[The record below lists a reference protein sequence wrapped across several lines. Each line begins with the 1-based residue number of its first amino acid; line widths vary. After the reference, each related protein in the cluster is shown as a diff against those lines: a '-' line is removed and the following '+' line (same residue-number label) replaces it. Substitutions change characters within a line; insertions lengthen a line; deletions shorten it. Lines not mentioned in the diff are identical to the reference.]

1 MNILSKGL
9 LCGALFIGSSSVV
22 FAQTLAF
29 PGAEGWGR
37 FAVGGRYGTV
47 YHVTN
52 LNDSG
57 AGSLR
62 DAVSQPNRIVVFD
75 VAGVIK
81 INSRMTFAKN
91 LYVAGQTAPGEGI
104 TVYGNGVSFSNANN
118 TICRYMRFRMGA
130 GGDNGKDCAA
140 LAGGTNMIFDHCSF
154 AWGRDETFSINPDG
168 KSALH
173 SITIQNCIVG
183 QGLMSHSAGGLMQ
196 ADSITLYRN
205 FYCDNSTRNNKVK
218 GRNQYVNNVVYNWKD
233 GAYIMGGDS
242 EGHSYCNIVGNLF
255 VNGPVGNG
263 DGFTGGNDKFH
274 CYVNDNYQDKNKDGK
289 FNPSAITSFSGADL
303 ISTPY
308 NYPTLPTVSATSL
321 IDNLIPT
328 VGASLPYRD
337 YVDCYLVDELLSF
350 GKDGALISNEGSLF
364 YGVPSSWSVW
374 KGNSRTDSDNDGMPD
389 EWENANGTNPN
400 TNDAMKIA
408 LNGYTNIENYL
419 NGIVEESVDFFLRKP
434 INVELVSA
442 STTSL
447 SVKWHDWTRGEDG
460 FEIELKSG
468 NGSYEKVASTS
479 SDATNFVLSGLT
491 PATAYSIRI
500 RAVKGEKYS
509 DYSDVV
515 TFKTR
520 PVEAGI
526 VDIDTYVPDVKWTEN
541 VIKWDLTTSGWDS
554 ESSLYTDGSN
564 VLFDVNM
571 DATVAISETVSPK
584 EIVVMGDKKITFNGS
599 GKISGTSSLN
609 KDGDGALVVSTLNDY
624 KGATVLHRGVLS
636 FSTLK
641 NGGVASAI
649 GASDEFA
656 QNWIFDGG
664 TYDYTGSST
673 TTNRSAR
680 VLSESSLSVAQSSS
694 VVTMNGSFEGDGNF
708 IIDGKGTVKVNTVDF
723 FKYRGSTILRG
734 GILQLPTPAI
744 TNAGIGSSSKL
755 VFAGGHLVTA
765 GETEGYEN
773 FTFPIDVK
781 EGTVS
786 QFSPNRNCYIKSKI
800 TGSGT
805 LQINIP
811 YVREY
816 VQGEMDNFTGRLI
829 GYAKASGNL
838 LLLNGKNIPKGVIEL
853 KNGARLCGWDTNGN
867 YVIGG
872 LSGAAGTYLCGSS
885 KKTDGFTCTWNVGGA
900 NTEETFRGSINN
912 WSCSGSGH
920 VGTVNIIKSGDNV
933 WRLTGTNDYKGTTK
947 VQAGR
952 LVINGSNTGTGAFTV
967 SKDATLAGTGSIAA
981 PVTLLS
987 GAELYAGDTL
997 VVNKST
1003 LTIKGNVTA
1012 NSGSIVTVPLIYSDS
1027 KKRINSFTFM
1037 GNVTFTKAVLNL
1049 SFEDLYSELD
1059 IPVGTEFK
1067 LFNFSGKV
1075 TGSFATI
1082 QPSVPG
1088 NGRMWDTSELYTKGI
1103 IRVIEDPATVIRTVY
1118 SDNSESSLSYDLN
1131 GVRTINRKGKII
1143 IQNNKKI
1150 KL

>member
-1 MNILSKGL
+1 MNNIFKSLI
-9 LCGALFIGSSSVV
+9 CGALAFGSYGDIM
-22 FAQTLAF
+22 AQQLAF

-37 FAVGGRYGTV
+37 YAVGGRYGTV

-118 TICRYMRFRMGA
+118 TICRYLRFRMGA

-242 EGHSYCNIVGNLF
+242 EGESFCNIVGNLF
-255 VNGPVGNG
+255 INGPVGNG

-289 FNPSAITSFSGADL
+289 FNPSVITSFSGSDL

-308 NYPTLPTVSATSL
+308 KYPTLPTVPSTSL
-321 IDNLIPT
+321 IENLIPT

-364 YGVPSSWSVW
+364 YGVPSSWTVW
-374 KGNSRTDSDNDGMPD
+374 KGNTRKDTDNDGMPD
-389 EWENANGTNPN
+389 EWENNNGTNPSV
-400 TNDAMKIA
+400 NDAMKIA
-408 LNGYTNIENYL
+408 SNGYTNIENYL
-419 NGIVEESVDFFLRKP
+419 NGIVEENADFFLRKP
-434 INVELVSA
+434 INVELVLA

-447 SVKWHDWTRGEDG
+447 SIKWRDWTRGEDG
-460 FEIELKSG
+460 FEIEMKSG
-468 NGSYEKVASTS
+468 SGSYEKIASTS
-479 SDATNFVLSGLT
+479 SDVTSFVLSGLT
-491 PATAYSIRI
+491 PATAYSVRI
-500 RAVKGEKYS
+500 RAVKGDKYS

-526 VDIDTYVPDVKWTEN
+526 VNVDTYVPDVKWTEN
-541 VIKWDLTTSGWDS
+541 VEKWDLSTAGWDS
-554 ESSLYTDGSN
+554 ESSLYTDGSY
-564 VLFDVNM
+564 VLFDVNK
-571 DATVAISETVSPK
+571 DATVAITETVSPK
-584 EIVVMGDKKITFNGS
+584 EIVVKGDKMITFNGS
-599 GKISGTSSLN
+599 GKISGTTSLN
-609 KDGDGALVVSTLNDY
+609 KDGDGTLAVSNQNDY

-649 GASDEFA
+649 GASEEFA
-656 QNWIFDGG
+656 QNWVFDGG
-664 TYDYTGSST
+664 TYEYTGST
-673 TTNRSAR
+673 TSTNRSAR
-680 VLSESSLSVAQSSS
+680 VLSESSLSVAQASS
-694 VVTMNGSFEGDGNF
+694 VVTMNGSFEGDGNP
-708 IIDGKGTVKVNTVDF
+708 IIDGKGTIKVNTTDF
-723 FKYRGSTILRG
+723 FKYSGSTILKG
-734 GILQLPTPAI
+734 GKLQLPTPAI
-744 TNAGIGSSSKL
+744 THAGIGSSSKL

-773 FTFPIDVK
+773 FTFPIEVK

-786 QFSPNRNCYIKSKI
+786 QFSPNRNCYIKSRI

-805 LQINIP
+805 LQINVP

-816 VQGEMDNFTGRLI
+816 VQGDMDYFTGRLI
-829 GYAKASGNL
+829 GYANASGNL
-838 LLLNGKNIPKGVIEL
+838 LLLNGKNIPKAVVEL

-867 YVIGG
+867 YVLGG
-872 LSGAAGTYLCGSS
+872 LSGAAGTCLSGSS
-885 KKTDGFTCTWNVGGA
+885 KKNDGFTCTWNVGGA

-912 WSCSGSGH
+912 WSCSGNGH

-952 LVINGSNTGTGAFTV
+952 LVVNGFHTGTGTFTV

-1012 NSGSIVTVPLIYSDS
+1012 NSGSIVTIPLIYSDA
-1027 KKRINSFTFM
+1027 KKRINSISFT
-1037 GNVTFTKAVLNL
+1037 GNVTLTKAVLNL

-1075 TGSFATI
+1075 SGSFASI

-1088 NGRMWDTSELYTKGI
+1088 KGRIWDTSELYTKGI
-1103 IRVIEDPATVIRTVY
+1103 IRVVEDPATGIRSVD
-1118 SDNSESSLSYDLN
+1118 SDSRDAFRSFDLN
-1131 GVRTINRKGKII
+1131 GIRSNNRSGKII
-1143 IQNNKKI
+1143 IRNNKKI

>member
-1 MNILSKGL
+1 MNNIFKSLI
-9 LCGALFIGSSSVV
+9 CGALAFGSYGDIM
-22 FAQTLAF
+22 AQQLAF

-37 FAVGGRYGTV
+37 YAVGGRYGSV

-57 AGSLR
+57 TGSLR

-242 EGHSYCNIVGNLF
+242 EGESFCNIVGNLF

-263 DGFTGGNDKFH
+263 DGFTVGNDKFH

-289 FNPSAITSFSGADL
+289 FNPSVITSFSGADL

-308 NYPTLPTVSATSL
+308 KYPTLPTVSATSL
-321 IDNLIPT
+321 IDNLIPM

-350 GKDGALISNEGSLF
+350 GKDGALISNEASLF
-364 YGVPSSWSVW
+364 YGVPSSWTVW
-374 KGNSRTDSDNDGMPD
+374 KGNARQDSDNDGMPD
-389 EWENANGTNPN
+389 EWENANGTNPSQ
-400 TNDAMKIA
+400 NDAMKIA
-408 LNGYTNIENYL
+408 SNGYTNIENYL
-419 NGIVEESVDFFLRKP
+419 NGIVEESTDFFLRKP
-434 INVELVSA
+434 INVELVLA
-442 STTSL
+442 STTSF
-447 SVKWHDWTRGEDG
+447 SIKWRDWTRGEDG

-479 SDATNFVLSGLT
+479 SDVTSFVLSGLT
-491 PATAYSIRI
+491 PATAYSVRI
-500 RAVKGEKYS
+500 RAVKGDKYS

-526 VDIDTYVPDVKWTEN
+526 VDVDTYVPDVKWTEN
-541 VIKWDLTTSGWDS
+541 VEKWDLTTTGWDS

-564 VLFDVNM
+564 VLFDVNK
-571 DATVAISETVSPK
+571 DATVAITEAVSPK
-584 EIVVMGDKKITFNGS
+584 AVVVKGDKMITFNGS
-599 GKISGTSSLN
+599 GKISGTTSLN
-609 KDGDGALVVSTLNDY
+609 KDGDGTLAVSTMNDY

-649 GASDEFA
+649 GASEEFA
-656 QNWIFDGG
+656 QNWVFDGG
-664 TYDYTGSST
+664 TYEYTGST
-673 TTNRSAR
+673 TSTNRSAR
-680 VLSESSLSVAQSSS
+680 VLSESSLSVAQASS
-694 VVTMNGSFEGDGNF
+694 VVTMNGSFEGDGNL

-723 FKYRGSTILRG
+723 FKYSGSTILKG
-734 GILQLPTPAI
+734 GKLQLPTPAI
-744 TNAGIGSSSKL
+744 TNAGICSSSKL

-773 FTFPIDVK
+773 FTFPIEVK

-786 QFSPNRNCYIKSKI
+786 QFSPNRNCYIKSRI

-805 LQINIP
+805 LQINVP

-816 VQGEMDNFTGRLI
+816 VQGEMGNFTGRLV
-829 GYAKASGNL
+829 GYASASGNL
-838 LLLNGKNIPKGVIEL
+838 LLLNGKSLPKAVVEL
-853 KNGARLCGWDTNGN
+853 KNGIRLCGWDTNGN
-867 YVIGG
+867 YVLGG
-872 LSGAAGTYLCGSS
+872 LSGAAGTCLSGSS
-885 KKTDGFTCTWNVGGA
+885 KKNDGFTCTWNVGGA

-912 WSCSGSGH
+912 WSCSGNGH

-952 LVINGSNTGTGAFTV
+952 LVVNGSHTGTGTFTV
-967 SKDATLAGTGSIAA
+967 SKDATLAGTGSISA

-1003 LTIKGNVTA
+1003 LTIKGNVTV
-1012 NSGSIVTVPLIYSDS
+1012 NSGSIVTVPLIYSDA
-1027 KKRINSFTFM
+1027 KKRINSITFT
-1037 GNVTFTKAVLNL
+1037 GNVTLTKAVLNL

-1103 IRVIEDPATVIRTVY
+1103 IRVVEDPATGIRSVD
-1118 SDNSESSLSYDLN
+1118 SDSRDASRSFDLN
-1131 GVRTINRKGKII
+1131 GIRSNNRSGKII
-1143 IQNNKKI
+1143 IRNNKKI